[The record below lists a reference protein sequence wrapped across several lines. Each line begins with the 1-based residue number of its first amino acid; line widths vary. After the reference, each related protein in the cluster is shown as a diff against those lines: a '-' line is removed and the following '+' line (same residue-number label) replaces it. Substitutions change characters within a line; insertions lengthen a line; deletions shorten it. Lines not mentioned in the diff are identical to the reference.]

1 MKFEQIF
8 KGELPKFDVSFG
20 RGKFSKLNQ
29 LNISKSSQSVNKSN
43 IISKSNSSSCIINSP
58 INRLNNNN
66 NNSQIQQQQQRKSL
80 NTSAS
85 AKLSSKIKKKYSK
98 QKSNEENNK
107 RVVSNGNKN
116 VRPDEDDEFQEL
128 FKLAFNEIKMLESQR
143 LMDCKSK

>member
-29 LNISKSSQSVNKSN
+29 LNISKSSQSVNKLCNSN
-43 IISKSNSSSCIINSP
+43 IISKSNSSTCIINSS

-66 NNSQIQQQQQRKSL
+66 NNKSQIQQQQQRKSL

-85 AKLSSKIKKKYSK
+85 AKLSS
-98 QKSNEENNK
+98 
-107 RVVSNGNKN
+107 
-116 VRPDEDDEFQEL
+116 
-128 FKLAFNEIKMLESQR
+128 
-143 LMDCKSK
+143 